1 MPGVGFVAKRRRGYS
16 RPIERPTR
24 RSWGAFRYNSICQ
37 FFAAHRTSFAT
48 ALSMVGRLNSV
59 SRPDNSRVGIDT
71 QYSPGRARPVG
82 CLACGDV
89 RGSTGESW
97 SFAGA
102 DTSVATMAVATGTAL
117 GI

>member
-1 MPGVGFVAKRRRGYS
+1 MDIAGPSNDPRVDPGVPLGTT
-16 RPIERPTR
+16 P
-24 RSWGAFRYNSICQ
+24 
-37 FFAAHRTSFAT
+37 
-48 ALSMVGRLNSV
+48 SV
-59 SRPDNSRVGIDT
+59 SSLPPT
-71 QYSPGRARPVG
+71 GRALQQRFQWLAALILLLALTTAALALILSIRPAVPPRSVG